1 MKKKILSLILAGVM
15 VMSMAAC
22 AVKKPGAEDTAKDGD
37 KKDSKGGYELALIT
51 DVGTIDDKSFNQGSW
66 EGLEKYA
73 KEHDITCLLY
83 TSPSPRD

>member
-66 EGLEKYA
+66 EGLEKYHLQILQTGR
-73 KEHDITCLLY
+73 KI
-83 TSPSPRD
+83 